1 MKKVGQRVSGRT
13 KKTASKLMA
22 LLVYSDKCKWSADI
36 MSFIKSQPALIEIV
50 RFHNVNTNGVPSKKI
65 TRVPTLVTNEGQ
77 MLVGQE
83 VKNWLV
89 SMIPNDFDSWDGT
102 GNLCSNL
109 DGTENGCLFDIE
121 KYGESLQP
129 VMTPELEE
137 KIAMNVTEAMQKS
150 RT

>member
-1 MKKVGQRVSGRT
+1 MKKVGWRVSGRT
-13 KKTASKLMA
+13 KKTNLRVMA

-36 MSFIKSQPALIEIV
+36 MNFIKTQPALIEIV
-50 RFHNVNTNGVPSKKI
+50 RFHNINTAGVPSKKI

-77 MLVGQE
+77 MLVGAE

-109 DGTENGCLFDIE
+109 DGTENACLFDLD

-129 VMTPELEE
+129 MMTPELEE
-137 KIAMNVTEAMQKS
+137 KIAMNVTEAMQKA